1 MVLMVDFFFNKLNIN
16 TLKQIKSNFILDW
29 FGGKEKVEGYNM
41 TYENK
46 SRMLNLENESNT
58 ATLNLWNNFS
68 VYHSLGWDIVDFFS

>member
-1 MVLMVDFFFNKLNIN
+1 M
-16 TLKQIKSNFILDW
+16 
-29 FGGKEKVEGYNM
+29 EGYNM